1 MVKYLPLVAVFAFTT
16 NTSPLAG
23 STIPDIVAKTK
34 PAVALIKTWDNK
46 GDLLASATGF
56 LISEDGRL
64 VTNQH
69 VIKDAARVTVELPNG
84 GTFNCEGLLAKPIGV
99 DLAILKVRGTGLPK
113 VEMGS
118 SSALAEGQKVIVI
131 GNPEGLQ
138 WTASDGIIA
147 ALRTDQ
153 KLVQITAPI
162 SPGSSG
168 SPVLDEN
175 GKVIGIATAFWKEGQ
190 NLNFAIP
197 IEHVI
202 EAAAALKPDAKP
214 IAFVAASER
223 QAVTPNPTPSLQPSP
238 TPSEVSTEV
247 SEAQIL
253 VAEGQ
258 SSSAAKSLQ
267 EHLQNHPSDAAAW
280 ATYSDALD
288 AMSLIEQS
296 VTALSQS
303 LSIDPLNRW
312 RWVTYAYRL
321 GQLYSTVRSPEL
333 LVRIQKASETALS
346 LGDDQKLT
354 WDLRIFAVRV
364 RGDQTEATT
373 LTAQENDLIQR
384 GELID
389 FADGYYGRFSKWRV
403 FR

>member
-1 MVKYLPLVAVFAFTT
+1 LLSDIEPNMVKYLPLVAVFAFTT

-69 VIKDAARVTVELPNG
+69 VIRDAARVTVELPNG

-162 SPGSSG
+162 SPG
-168 SPVLDEN
+168 
-175 GKVIGIATAFWKEGQ
+175 
-190 NLNFAIP
+190 
-197 IEHVI
+197 
-202 EAAAALKPDAKP
+202 
-214 IAFVAASER
+214 
-223 QAVTPNPTPSLQPSP
+223 
-238 TPSEVSTEV
+238 
-247 SEAQIL
+247 
-253 VAEGQ
+253 
-258 SSSAAKSLQ
+258 
-267 EHLQNHPSDAAAW
+267 
-280 ATYSDALD
+280 
-288 AMSLIEQS
+288 
-296 VTALSQS
+296 
-303 LSIDPLNRW
+303 
-312 RWVTYAYRL
+312 
-321 GQLYSTVRSPEL
+321 
-333 LVRIQKASETALS
+333 
-346 LGDDQKLT
+346 
-354 WDLRIFAVRV
+354 
-364 RGDQTEATT
+364 
-373 LTAQENDLIQR
+373 
-384 GELID
+384 
-389 FADGYYGRFSKWRV
+389 
-403 FR
+403 